1 MTHTTDH
8 YERPRSNSYS
18 ESNIIACNRGRVDL
32 RAKSPHFARAE
43 QVAARGIGN
52 SYTPYIVLPPRR
64 TRTHAYS

>member
-43 QVAARGIGN
+43 QVAARG
-52 SYTPYIVLPPRR
+52 SEMRR
-64 TRTHAYS
+64 FGRALEPNK